1 MCKILEDFG
10 REEREEGKIEA
21 KKELALRMLKSGKY
35 PIEDIAELAGFSV
48 EQLQKLEAE
57 RRP

>member
-35 PIEDIAELAGFSV
+35 PIEDVAELVDLSV
-48 EQLQKLEAE
+48 EELQKLKTE
-57 RRP
+57 